1 MSIQKIFFCLYVCL
15 FESLAG
21 LLGTMVGPL
30 DNEAHIE
37 QAQAREIALTCW
49 PTSYVRAPM
58 I

>member
-1 MSIQKIFFCLYVCL
+1 MVSAPRDWSVFQGGDGMLIQKIFFCLYVCL

-37 QAQAREIALTCW
+37 QAQA
-49 PTSYVRAPM
+49 
-58 I
+58 